1 MWLGYSALFSLLFLI
16 TRAYGATQPRL
27 VSRDN
32 LSLLS
37 VVKGGMLIKNGNL
50 TSCELAVID
59 NTVSI
64 TAASCLDYIS
74 PSVVDPNSLYFV
86 YLDNGLDGRVA
97 HYQVTNVTVHPAF
110 NPTTHVNDI
119 AILQYNNGADV
130 KWQNAISPAPD
141 YKWDQIG
148 FVRVVPKDLGKQE
161 WNGFKYDFTNG
172 NHDDTCDALSQI
184 YTLNSKDM
192 VCTGLTVN
200 ALSTNFSNCAIP
212 LGTAYGLANNK
223 AYIIGSY
230 AYSAINEGDSFCSYV
245 TQRSYYTLFANY
257 MGFITATLGR
267 QLTIDN
273 DFFKVDMSKFDP
285 DYRMADSNLSGGNGL
300 NSTII
305 GGNFY
310 KNQIADSGI
319 APSLDEMME
328 PNPDDGEM
336 GDLDSLS
343 ESEEVSSKLPEA
355 SSSEPAASS
364 EGLSNKDTIIVAVCA
379 SLGGAVII
387 GLALLIILWY
397 KRRRKEKKYPAG
409 QSGYQDIIASEIGG
423 AMVRRESQAVSDFA
437 DTAPMQQGSSSISTF
452 RRISLIPHTADPLY
466 HNDMPPVYNEEA
478 ERANVRA
485 LSIRDAKDEIS
496 QMKGGVL
503 GKNGKVTS
511 CELAVID
518 NKAAIAAA
526 SCLDYTSGTTL
537 DKESKY
543 IAYLDKGNDGVQGA
557 YFVDTITV
565 HPKFNPKNYV
575 NNIAILEFNK
585 DSDVSMQNQIAPV
598 GPGYSW
604 NETAYVRVVLNNTNM
619 ENMQFN
625 YREGSDK
632 QDDTCTELSG
642 MYTVNMD
649 DMMCT
654 QYLIAS
660 VVDSQTCDVPMG
672 TVYGYAHNGKAYT
685 IGLYSYTS
693 LYQGDSLCKSSQERS
708 YYTALYNYLGF
719 IHKTLNRDIK
729 IDSSFFDKNIS
740 DFKSD
745 YSMVDRDFS
754 DETVKSTTII
764 SGNFYGKDDS
774 SISTSSG
781 DSSDSDSASD
791 SNINDSSE
799 GQSNPH
805 QSSSEE
811 VVSKEEQTSSEGL
824 SNTQVVIIAV
834 CVPVGV
840 VIIAFILLIIFWRR
854 YQHRKHGIDPVEQ
867 TGYQEAIEADIG
879 GAVVPALSSRNR
891 QSQAPTEPY
900 IPNSTSP
907 HALVAPEPSNI
918 EIYHADL
925 PPVYEETM
933 DQAVAQP
940 LAVDSKNDERT
951 SNEKT

>member
-1 MWLGYSALFSLLFLI
+1 
-16 TRAYGATQPRL
+16 
-27 VSRDN
+27 
-32 LSLLS
+32 
-37 VVKGGMLIKNGNL
+37 
-50 TSCELAVID
+50 
-59 NTVSI
+59 
-64 TAASCLDYIS
+64 
-74 PSVVDPNSLYFV
+74 
-86 YLDNGLDGRVA
+86 
-97 HYQVTNVTVHPAF
+97 
-110 NPTTHVNDI
+110 
-119 AILQYNNGADV
+119 
-130 KWQNAISPAPD
+130 
-141 YKWDQIG
+141 
-148 FVRVVPKDLGKQE
+148 
-161 WNGFKYDFTNG
+161 
-172 NHDDTCDALSQI
+172 
-184 YTLNSKDM
+184 
-192 VCTGLTVN
+192 
-200 ALSTNFSNCAIP
+200 
-212 LGTAYGLANNK
+212 
-223 AYIIGSY
+223 
-230 AYSAINEGDSFCSYV
+230 
-245 TQRSYYTLFANY
+245 
-257 MGFITATLGR
+257 
-267 QLTIDN
+267 
-273 DFFKVDMSKFDP
+273 
-285 DYRMADSNLSGGNGL
+285 
-300 NSTII
+300 
-305 GGNFY
+305 
-310 KNQIADSGI
+310 
-319 APSLDEMME
+319 
-328 PNPDDGEM
+328 
-336 GDLDSLS
+336 
-343 ESEEVSSKLPEA
+343 
-355 SSSEPAASS
+355 
-364 EGLSNKDTIIVAVCA
+364 
-379 SLGGAVII
+379 
-387 GLALLIILWY
+387 
-397 KRRRKEKKYPAG
+397 
-409 QSGYQDIIASEIGG
+409 
-423 AMVRRESQAVSDFA
+423 
-437 DTAPMQQGSSSISTF
+437 
-452 RRISLIPHTADPLY
+452 
-466 HNDMPPVYNEEA
+466 
-478 ERANVRA
+478 
-485 LSIRDAKDEIS
+485 
-496 QMKGGVL
+496 MKGGVL

-879 GAVVPALSSRNR
+879 GAVVPALSSRNLIDNKAAVVAASCLDFVLSNTLDSKTEYAVYLDGGNDNIRGAYKVENITVHPDYNPDNYANNLAILEFNSNSNVTMQNNIAPVESDYKWIEKTYTRDNNKAYIISIFSYSVNIGTDPCNDDRSYSYFTVLAPYLGFIKKTLNRDIKTDESFFKVNVDSFDPSFKMTEANAVNSDESSNAKIVTGNIFTGPDTPDGPPVESNDSNEASDSSAAGNSGASSDDNNSNGDSGLSKQNSIILAACVSAGGVAIIAITSLLLWRRYLRKKRAIDLVRER
-891 QSQAPTEPY
+891 QYQEAMSVEIGGAAVPALSSCNQQVQASAETNAEEDAILEFRY
-900 IPNSTSP
+900 VSG
-907 HALVAPEPSNI
+907 ADRSNDI
-918 EIYHADL
+918 EVHHADL
-925 PPVYEETM
+925 PPIYEE
-933 DQAVAQP
+933 AVNP
-940 LAVDSKNDERT
+940 PPISSSKNDKKPKKE
-951 SNEKT
+951 